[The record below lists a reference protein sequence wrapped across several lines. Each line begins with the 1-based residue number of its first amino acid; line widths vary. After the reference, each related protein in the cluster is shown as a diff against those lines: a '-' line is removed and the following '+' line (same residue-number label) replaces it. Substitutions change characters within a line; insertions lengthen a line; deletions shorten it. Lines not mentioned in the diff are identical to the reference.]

1 MRSADP
7 PDASGAGPSGAD
19 PFVPLQADCSR
30 CLALCC
36 VGPGFSASADF
47 AVDKPAGQPCVHL
60 RPDTRCGIHDEL
72 RPRGFPGCVAYDCF
86 GAGQHVVQVTFAGRG
101 REAGMYA
108 ALPVVRGLHELRW
121 YLEEALA
128 HEVAAPVHAAA
139 RAARDVIA
147 RLDDAGPED
156 LLAVD
161 LDGHR
166 RAVDPLLRR
175 ASALVRAGFRG
186 ARQSRRAPR
195 GDPAPPDPIGAAL
208 RGAPLSRG
216 GPRGAPL
223 IGGGPRAA
231 HPRGAALLGARLRG
245 ALLIGADLRAADLR
259 GADLLGADLR
269 GADLR
274 GADLTDALFLTRTQV
289 QAAVGDDG
297 TRIPARLPRPTHWLG
312 AHPLSAAGTPAAG

>member
-7 PDASGAGPSGAD
+7 TGADASGAD
-19 PFVPLQADCSR
+19 PFAPLQADCSR

-47 AVDKPAGQPCVHL
+47 AVDKPAGEPCVHL

-121 YLEEALA
+121 YLEEVLTR
-128 HEVAAPVHAAA
+128 EVASPVHAAA
-139 RAARDVIA
+139 RAARDMIT
-147 RLDDAGPED
+147 RLDDAGPEE

-161 LDGHR
+161 LDAHR

-175 ASALVRAGFRG
+175 ASAVVRAGFRG
-186 ARQSRRAPR
+186 ARQSRRSPG
-195 GDPAPPDPIGAAL
+195 GDLARRDLVGAAL
-208 RGAPLSRG
+208 RGARLSG
-216 GPRGAPL
+216 GD
-223 IGGGPRAA
+223 
-231 HPRGAALLGARLRG
+231 LRG

-274 GADLTDALFLTRTQV
+274 GADLTGALFLTRTQV

-312 AHPLSAAGTPAAG
+312 AYPVSGAGTPAAGP

>member
-7 PDASGAGPSGAD
+7 AGADAPGAD
-19 PFVPLQADCSR
+19 PFAPLQADCSR

-60 RPDTRCGIHDEL
+60 RPDTRCRIHDEL

-128 HEVAAPVHAAA
+128 HEVVAPVHAA
-139 RAARDVIA
+139 
-147 RLDDAGPED
+147 G
-156 LLAVD
+156 
-161 LDGHR
+161 
-166 RAVDPLLRR
+166 
-175 ASALVRAGFRG
+175 
-186 ARQSRRAPR
+186 
-195 GDPAPPDPIGAAL
+195 
-208 RGAPLSRG
+208 
-216 GPRGAPL
+216 
-223 IGGGPRAA
+223 
-231 HPRGAALLGARLRG
+231 
-245 ALLIGADLRAADLR
+245 RAADLR

-297 TRIPARLPRPTHWLG
+297 TRV
-312 AHPLSAAGTPAAG
+312 